1 MYKGIEICVTGASA
15 LFFTLLVFII
25 STDQLG
31 AQEQKAQVG
40 VAVRS
45 SSLARF
51 VEFETSIGRDVDV
64 ARHFALWDDEFPSA
78 DETVL
83 LSGRD
88 MILSVKPVRDGEPI
102 LWADIAAAQPGDPL
116 YQDMVDWANAIRPYE
131 SQIWLTFHHEPEARA
146 NIPYGDADEF
156 IAAWRNF
163 MTVIDSEGLELAGR
177 VWIMTDY
184 AFHLTEIDRRHANFW
199 YPGDEW
205 VEAIAADAYNWHH
218 CRTGIDTRWMTPRSI
233 IEPIRDFGLKH
244 PTEQMMIT
252 ELGSAEDPTDST
264 RKGEWIADVQNLFK
278 DPTYSQFTLV
288 AYFNLH
294 HDKGIFDCDWRISTS
309 TAATDAFAALAD
321 DPFYGGT
328 GIATPFVPP
337 VLDACMAVRDGDTV
351 TLNWNFDGHIIR
363 RNGDWLSTEPD
374 GTTSFTDINAPA
386 NATYVIRDIQT
397 GSPVDVVCED
407 EPTAAEAAAIS
418 AAEAAEAA
426 AAEAVAAAQAAEAA
440 AAEAVAATEVTE
452 ITAAAEVAA
461 AEAEAAA
468 VAAEIAAA
476 EAVAAAQAAETAATT
491 VAAEAAE
498 TAEAAAVT
506 AAEAAEAAAA
516 AAAEAAAEA
525 AEAAAAEA
533 AAISAAEAA
542 ELAAA
547 EAVAAAQ
554 AAEAAAAEAV
564 AATEVTEITAAAEV
578 AATEAEAAAVAA
590 ELAAAEAVAAA
601 EAAQTAA
608 TTVAAEAAEAAAVS
622 AELAAVAAAEA
633 TAAAAEVPEPPV
645 PGEMSCSV
653 AVNDNNVPVLSYS
666 GFTDV
671 SNVQFRRNN
680 GWIGTGLPGAGTYED
695 TSAVPGVPNSY
706 VVRSRPGG
714 VVTDL
719 ACSPETITIVE

>member
-1 MYKGIEICVTGASA
+1 MYKDIEISVTVASA

-252 ELGSAEDPTDST
+252 ELGSAEDPTDPT

-426 AAEAVAAAQAAEAA
+426 EAAAAEAVAAAQAAEAA

-498 TAEAAAVT
+498 A
-506 AAEAAEAAAA
+506 
-516 AAAEAAAEA
+516 
-525 AEAAAAEA
+525 
-533 AAISAAEAA
+533 
-542 ELAAA
+542 
-547 EAVAAAQ
+547 
-554 AAEAAAAEAV
+554 
-564 AATEVTEITAAAEV
+564 
-578 AATEAEAAAVAA
+578 AEAAAVAA
-590 ELAAAEAVAAA
+590 ELAAVAAA
-601 EAAQTAA
+601 EASASAA
-608 TTVAAEAAEAAAVS
+608 
-622 AELAAVAAAEA
+622 
-633 TAAAAEVPEPPV
+633 AAAAEVPEPPV
-645 PGEMSCSV
+645 PVETSCSV
-653 AVNDNNVPVLSYS
+653 SVNANNEPVLSYS

-671 SNVQFRRNN
+671 SRVQFRRNN
-680 GWIGTGLPGAGTYED
+680 RWIGSGLAGAGTFDD
-695 TSAVPGVPNSY
+695 TAAVPGVPYSY
-706 VVRSRPGG
+706 VVRSRPDG

-719 ACSPETITIVE
+719 ACTPETINIVE